1 MEQLSRPPTPA
12 QEAIVRVYRRLLG
25 LIGGIGL
32 FFVALEVVP
41 PVVAV
46 WLVASLPMAG
56 FGVLCLWTKRALL
69 RPRPATYW
77 ATVLGFGGT
86 VCSVVVTSLLHG
98 DLMTPLFTALVW
110 FRPLRG
116 LALPQVRRALS
127 GDDDPSGGLRQRI
140 REARLRLE
148 ALLKPPLQ
156 PAPVPIAAR

>member
-1 MEQLSRPPTPA
+1 MSRRPTPA

-25 LIGGIGL
+25 MIGGIGL
-32 FFVALEVVP
+32 FFVALGVVP

-56 FGVLCLWTKRALL
+56 FGLLCLWARRALV
-69 RPRPATYW
+69 RPRRATYW

-86 VCSVVVTSLLHG
+86 VAGVVVTSLLHG
-98 DLMTPLFTALVW
+98 DLVTPLFTAVVW

-127 GDDDPSGGLRQRI
+127 GDDDPGGGIRRRVRDARERLAAALRP
-140 REARLRLE
+140 ALR
-148 ALLKPPLQ
+148 PV
-156 PAPVPIAAR
+156 PVPIAAR